1 MLPNYCHKA
10 VQDAGEYYPA
20 AALNKYQV
28 LLQQPHKDQQPTKTS
43 STDRQYLQRLIHQS
57 LLLLL
62 LRFFSERWLFRCCKA
77 QHSQHSAAASR
88 GDLQLQCVSSKVL
101 SLAKLQAVLK
111 SLEKDVE

>member
-28 LLQQPHKDQQPTKTS
+28 LLQQPHKDQQY
-43 STDRQYLQRLIHQS
+43 RQYVQRLIHQS

-62 LRFFSERWLFRCCKA
+62 LCFFSERWLFRSCKA

-101 SLAKLQAVLK
+101 SLEKLQAVLK